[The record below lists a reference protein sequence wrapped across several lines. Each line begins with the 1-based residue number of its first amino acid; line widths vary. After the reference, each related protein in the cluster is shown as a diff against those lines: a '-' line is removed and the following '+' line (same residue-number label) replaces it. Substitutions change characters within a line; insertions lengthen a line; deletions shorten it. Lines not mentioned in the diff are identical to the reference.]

1 MNLIEKIKLNLKALR
16 SVLGK
21 EKDIIQETQDSQLNK
36 GKPILHKSV
45 ETLNTKIDDYSYVSN
60 NSIIH
65 NCKIG
70 KFCSIGPNVVIGFG
84 EHPTSF
90 ISTSPL
96 FYAANE
102 GMFNTNLYT
111 TNSFIQND
119 AKKIVQIGNDV
130 WIGANV
136 YIKNGITIGDGA
148 VIGAGAIVT
157 SSVQPYAIVVGVP
170 AKVLRYRFSQ
180 EKI

>member
-96 FYAANE
+96 F
-102 GMFNTNLYT
+102 MPQMRVCL
-111 TNSFIQND
+111 IQIYIPQTVLFKTML
-119 AKKIVQIGNDV
+119 KK
-130 WIGANV
+130 
-136 YIKNGITIGDGA
+136 
-148 VIGAGAIVT
+148 
-157 SSVQPYAIVVGVP
+157 
-170 AKVLRYRFSQ
+170 
-180 EKI
+180 